1 MCFLLCEGDTGV
13 AGPQDAVP
21 ALRQNVAAFPV
32 QRNSLHAVGLGID
45 LKAKF
50 VSASRLFCSRET
62 KQLFL
67 TSMARGLVGHGD
79 LDK

>member
-1 MCFLLCEGDTGV
+1 MKGDTGV

-32 QRNSLHAVGLGID
+32 QRNSLPAAGLGTD
-45 LKAKF
+45 LRAKF
-50 VSASRLFCSRET
+50 VSASRLFCSRGTE
-62 KQLFL
+62 QLCL
-67 TSMARGLVGHGD
+67 TTMACGLVGHGN